1 MLTTPLQLA
10 ASWSEYAGVGGGG
23 GGASKGGSFDLDAPA
38 FFSNARAR
46 PRLSA
51 VGDKVR
57 LRGRGNRTGPVIY
70 IYIHIYI
77 YIYTGAPSLFPGAN
91 CRAFSIL
98 IFEGRVALSGR
109 RFACRARGFPSL
121 FCGSADVAEE
131 YLTPA

>member
-1 MLTTPLQLA
+1 VSA
-10 ASWSEYAGVGGGG
+10 AG

-77 YIYTGAPSLFPGAN
+77 YIPALLPYSRGRIAAHFP
-91 CRAFSIL
+91 F
-98 IFEGRVALSGR
+98 
-109 RFACRARGFPSL
+109 
-121 FCGSADVAEE
+121 
-131 YLTPA
+131 